1 MKESSRSGAP
11 SIPATPATGVFF
23 LSQSSFM
30 ILIIYFQTQ
39 SAKRVSRL
47 LVIHPKHPE
56 QIHRFAGHK
65 QPIIIISSLPT
76 AVITMHNVK
85 RFLED
90 SAYVSHILF
99 LLCSPKLNTQKM
111 QLRTLPRSPRH
122 RRGQPQTRR
131 PHRHLSGMSR
141 GSCFIMVCTFFFAIP
156 WRVSFCRELW
166 LI

>member
-1 MKESSRSGAP
+1 
-11 SIPATPATGVFF
+11 
-23 LSQSSFM
+23 M

-76 AVITMHNVK
+76 AVITMHNAK

-90 SAYVSHILF
+90 SAYVALYIIHPFFSHPK
-99 LLCSPKLNTQKM
+99 CSFEPSQEARATAEGNLKPDDL
-111 QLRTLPRSPRH
+111 
-122 RRGQPQTRR
+122 
-131 PHRHLSGMSR
+131 
-141 GSCFIMVCTFFFAIP
+141 IAI
-156 WRVSFCRELW
+156 
-166 LI
+166 